1 MRSRQPRDHPRWMP
15 QYAAM
20 RPRAGDKGQG
30 HVAIGKADE
39 EWILV
44 SFRETTKMDN
54 DTELLRLLV
63 RNIPFIS
70 SAFSA
75 FLLPFRQVGTP

>member
-1 MRSRQPRDHPRWMP
+1 MP